1 MSSPGILF
9 FVLYFLLRT
18 TPVADYALSFIHL
31 IFLINLISLIS
42 LISHISL
49 ITQAYALPINYIIY
63 NLIPHALRGLCQKL
77 MLSDCFM
84 CCPFMDRDVYSADA
98 PGSIPTLLTI
108 NSLAL

>member
-18 TPVADYALSFIHL
+18 TPVGDYAISF
-31 IFLINLISLIS
+31 INLIN
-42 LISHISL
+42 L